1 MSGAAKDVSK
11 RTKHVKAEP
20 VASTS
25 ATPEQ
30 KHKNEDLKVEGQQ
43 DADTP
48 KKHKHHH
55 KKVEETAAT

>member
-30 KHKNEDLKVEGQQ
+30 KQKVEGQQ